1 MAFVKILVRSVIM
14 TLIGAGILALYQI
27 NNGLFDPLRYTV
39 SVIILALVCLALN
52 GVEHYWKSHRAAQKT
67 GRMRWQAI
75 HVGLEKDGFLIQGLD
90 VWNEDWRKV
99 DTPSLKLPHPEHTQ
113 QRHTYQ
119 VYEIGPAERP
129 VRFAAGELS
138 NGVWGFYI
146 PTV

>member
-75 HVGLEKDGFLIQGLD
+75 YVGLEKDGFLFKG
-90 VWNEDWRKV
+90 
-99 DTPSLKLPHPEHTQ
+99 
-113 QRHTYQ
+113 
-119 VYEIGPAERP
+119 
-129 VRFAAGELS
+129 
-138 NGVWGFYI
+138 
-146 PTV
+146 